1 MAKRKERCEIINLS
15 EKETVVWLDK
25 LKPPEDQYIKFL
37 NEKGLPGADIIK
49 TVKVLVDKANTDYPE
64 MAPYVK

>member
-25 LKPPEDQYIKFL
+25 LKPLEDQYIKFL